1 GSTITVAAS
10 YTDGGSTAESVS
22 SSATASVVNVNDS
35 PTGSVSI
42 SGSATQNQTLTASN
56 TLADADGLG
65 TISYQWARGGS
76 NISGATATTYVLVQA
91 DVGSAITVTASYTDG
106 GSTAESIT
114 SSATASVVNVNDS
127 PTGSVTI
134 SGSATQNQ
142 TLTASN
148 TLADVDGLGTIS
160 YQWARGGTNIAGATA
175 TTYVLVQVDVGSVIT
190 VTARYTDGGSTP
202 ESVTS
207 SATASVANVNDAPT
221 GSVTIS
227 GSATQGQTL
236 TASNTLADA
245 DGLGTISYQWTRGGT
260 NISGATATTYVL
272 VLADVGSTIT
282 VTARYTDGGSTAE
295 SVTSSA
301 TATVVAGNSAPTIS
315 GTPVTRSG
323 DKTAYSF
330 TPVAN
335 DQNSSDTLTFSITN
349 RPAWAV
355 FSTVDGR
362 LSGTPGVA
370 FIGTTSNIV
379 ISVDDGNGQS
389 ASLSAFNLTVFADL
403 DGDDIADNVDT
414 DIDGDGMD
422 NSFETANGLDP
433 LDPGDAALDT
443 DGDGLTNLEEF
454 QAGKD
459 PTVDDV
465 APQVTPSA
473 DITLNATG
481 YFTAVN
487 LAVATAVDA
496 LDGTLTASSNSSGQ
510 LRPGITTVTWSAT
523 DAAGNTGTALQT
535 VNILPLVNISN
546 NQNAAEGSNVNVR
559 IILNGDAP
567 QYPVVVP
574 YTVNGTA
581 ATDGSDHTL
590 VDGSVSIVAP
600 NAGELPEASVNFN
613 IVDDGAGEGTETI
626 VITLG
631 VSADAVL
638 GSQTIHSIQ
647 VIEGN
652 VAPFVTLVATQ
663 GASNTIQVDSVAG
676 NVIVSANVTD
686 PNVSDTFSYDWS
698 NTDNALIDTDIVDS
712 SFTFDPTTLTPGFY
726 TFNVQVSDGNENTT
740 GILTLNILSAVPL
753 LDTTD
758 SDGDG
763 ADDISEGFTDD
774 DSDGVADYLD
784 AIMASNILQEKTAVS
799 NQFLMEADPGLNL
812 SLGAVALRA
821 NLGRS
826 QVTATDI
833 ANFSS
838 VANAPVDTVTN
849 VGGIFDFT
857 VEGLL
862 ADGLS
867 VQIVIPQIA
876 VIPAN
881 PVYRKLMS
889 TGWQDFVEDNNN
901 NLASAAG
908 ADGFCPPPG
917 DTAYQLGLNAGHWCV
932 QVTIEDGGP
941 NDTDSLADK
950 RITDPGG
957 VGTLSGSSVT
967 LKSSG
972 GTLHPWFIFVLLVL
986 LFIRNTRQ
994 TLEKAA

>member
-1 GSTITVAAS
+1 MQADVGSAITVTAS
-10 YTDGGSTAESVS
+10 YTDGGSTSESVT
-22 SSATASVVNVNDS
+22 SSATASVANVNDV
-35 PTGSVSI
+35 PTGSVAI

-56 TLADADGLG
+56 TLIDADGLG

-91 DVGSAITVTASYTDG
+91 DVGNAITVTASYTDG
-106 GSTAESIT
+106 GST
-114 SSATASVVNVNDS
+114 
-127 PTGSVTI
+127 
-134 SGSATQNQ
+134 
-142 TLTASN
+142 
-148 TLADVDGLGTIS
+148 
-160 YQWARGGTNIAGATA
+160 
-175 TTYVLVQVDVGSVIT
+175 
-190 VTARYTDGGSTP
+190 P
-202 ESVTS
+202 ESVIS
-207 SATASVANVNDAPT
+207 SATASVANVNDSPT

-245 DGLGTISYQWTRGGT
+245 DGLGTISYQWARGGT

-282 VTARYTDGGSTAE
+282 VTVSYTDGGSMAE

-315 GTPVTRSG
+315 GTPVTSSG

-335 DQNSSDTLTFSITN
+335 DPDTGDTLVFSIVNKPT
-349 RPAWAV
+349 WAV
-355 FSTVDGR
+355 FSTLNGG

-389 ASLSAFNLTVFADL
+389 ASLSAFSLTVFADL
-403 DGDDIADNVDT
+403 DGDDIADSVDT

-433 LDPGDAALDT
+433 LDPADAVLDT

-465 APQVTPSA
+465 APQVTPPA
-473 DITLNATG
+473 DITLNATA

-487 LAVATAVDA
+487 SAAATALDT
-496 LDGTLTASSNSSGQ
+496 LDGALTATRDSSGQ

-523 DAAGNTGTALQT
+523 DAAGNTGSALQT
-535 VNILPLVNISN
+535 VNIVPLASISN
-546 NQNAAEGSNVNVR
+546 NQNAAEGSSVNVR
-559 IILNGDAP
+559 IILNGDAV

-574 YTVNGTA
+574 YTVSGTA
-581 ATDGSDHTL
+581 VTDGTDHTL
-590 VDGSVSIVAP
+590 VDASVSIVAP
-600 NAGELPEASVNFN
+600 NAGELPEASVSFS
-613 IVDDGAGEGTETI
+613 IVDDGAGEGVETI

-631 VSADAVL
+631 TPTGAIL
-638 GSQTIHSIQ
+638 GSQIIHAIQ
-647 VIEGN
+647 VVEGN

-676 NVIVSANVTD
+676 NVIVSANVSD
-686 PNVSDTFSYDWS
+686 PNASDIFSYDWS

-726 TFNVQVSDGNENTT
+726 SFNVQVSDGTENTT
-740 GILTLNILSAVPL
+740 SVLTLNILSAIPV

-763 ADDISEGFTDD
+763 VDDISEGFTDE

-784 AIMASNILQEKTAVS
+784 AIMASNILQEETAIS
-799 NQFLMEADPGLNL
+799 NQFLMEADPGLTL
-812 SLGAVALRA
+812 SLGGVALRA

-826 QVTATDI
+826 RVTAADI
-833 ANFSS
+833 VNFSS
-838 VANAPVDTVTN
+838 VTNAPVDSVTN
-849 VGGIFDFT
+849 VGGIFDFA
-857 VEGLL
+857 VAGLL
-862 ADGLS
+862 AKGQS
-867 VQIVIPQIA
+867 VQIVMPQIA
-876 VIPAN
+876 PVPDN
-881 PVYRKLMS
+881 PVYRKLVS
-889 TGWQDFVEDNNN
+889 TGWQDFVQDNNN
-901 NLASAAG
+901 SLASAAG
-908 ADGFCPPPG
+908 AEGFCPPSG
-917 DTAYQLGLNAGHWCV
+917 DTAYQPGLNTGHWCV

-941 NDTDSLADK
+941 NDTDGLADN
-950 RITDPGG
+950 RVTDPGG
-957 VGTLSGSSVT
+957 VGTLSGASPPGSVA

-972 GTLHPWFIFVLLVL
+972 GTLSPWFVFILLVL
-986 LFIRNTRQ
+986 LFLRNTAK
-994 TLEKAA
+994 TMEKTA